1 MSFLGQ
7 FKFEVDANQA
17 ELKLL
22 KVDSRI
28 EESTGQ
34 KVGVESGIALGVFWL
49 IILVTVVVYSSVQT
63 PGFPV
68 LRP

>member
-22 KVDSRI
+22 KVDSGEPQPKDKSKDKARGA
-28 EESTGQ
+28 T
-34 KVGVESGIALGVFWL
+34 KKKPA
-49 IILVTVVVYSSVQT
+49 
-63 PGFPV
+63 
-68 LRP
+68 